1 MNVKH
6 NAQFRVRCSA
16 GLSGF
21 PSDDI
26 VEARL
31 LDAHLT
37 VLSVMH
43 GFVSGLCAGD
53 GAKVTVSLVDPSD
66 ILEDGQPCDCPTCLG
81 HCKECGSE
89 LDNGRWCDWC

>member
-1 MNVKH
+1 MAGLLMNVKH

-26 VEARL
+26 IEARL

-37 VLSVMH
+37 ALSVLT
-43 GFVSGLCAGD
+43 SS
-53 GAKVTVSLVDPSD
+53 TV
-66 ILEDGQPCDCPTCLG
+66 EA
-81 HCKECGSE
+81 
-89 LDNGRWCDWC
+89 